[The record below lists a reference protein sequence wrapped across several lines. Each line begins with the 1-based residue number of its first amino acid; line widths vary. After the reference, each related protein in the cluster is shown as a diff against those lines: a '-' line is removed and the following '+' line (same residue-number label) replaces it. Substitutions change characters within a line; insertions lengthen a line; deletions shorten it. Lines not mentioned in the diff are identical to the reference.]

1 MPGII
6 IKIKDGKVVLQPDRP
21 RAKAGDALEVYPGD
35 FVTWNNRTDDAH
47 HPVAID
53 PPGLFLTDEIPARQP
68 SDPKFNVTKPSGTKI
83 TYKCSLHPDNP
94 DEIGTIKVI

>member
-6 IKIKDGKVVLQPDRP
+6 IKVQDGKVVFQPDRP
-21 RAKAGDALEVYPGD
+21 RAKPGDPLQVFPGD
-35 FVTWNNRTDDAH
+35 FVVWNNRTDDAH

-53 PPGLFLTDEIPARQP
+53 PPGLFLTEEIPPRQP

-83 TYKCSLHPDNP
+83 TYKCSLHPD
-94 DEIGTIKVI
+94 EAGTIDVI